1 MKPLISAI
9 IPCYNEEK
17 ALPHFLKELNQTA
30 SAMPE
35 ADFEIIFIDDGSK
48 DNTHTLIKEM
58 SQADPR
64 IRYIAFSRNF
74 GKEAAIY
81 AGLEHASGDY
91 MVIMDADLQDPPS
104 LLRQMFHTVTIE
116 GYDSVA
122 TRRVT
127 RKGEPK
133 IRSFFARMFYRL
145 INKMS
150 DVEIADGARDYRMM
164 SRKFVNA
171 LLEMKEHNRFSKGL
185 FAWVGYE
192 TKWIEYENI
201 ERVAGETKW
210 SFWGLFKYSIEGIVA
225 FTTTPLVLSSA
236 IGILFCF
243 LAFLAI
249 IFVVI
254 RKLLF
259 GDPVA
264 GWVSLVCII
273 TFIGGIQMFCM
284 GILGQY
290 MAKMYL
296 EIKNRPLYLINDTNF
311 EK

>member
-1 MKPLISAI
+1 
-9 IPCYNEEK
+9 
-17 ALPHFLKELNQTA
+17 
-30 SAMPE
+30 MPE

-48 DNTHTLIKEM
+48 DNTHTLIKELA
-58 SQADPR
+58 QADSR

-104 LLRQMFHTVTIE
+104 LLLQMFHTVTIE